1 MLFAWLAAT
10 AGISIPYALFRVEKS
25 MLVLNAATGEAE
37 LRHRDIWGMHRHAW
51 RLDEVQPTRVMRYSR
66 NGPADQDP
74 NRMIALYV
82 RDGMDEGRH
91 NIAKHTVPAGD
102 ALAASAKVSDWMKA

>member
-1 MLFAWLAAT
+1 M
-10 AGISIPYALFRVEKS
+10 
-25 MLVLNAATGEAE
+25 
-37 LRHRDIWGMHRHAW
+37 
-51 RLDEVQPTRVMRYSR
+51 MRYSR
-66 NGPADQDP
+66 NGPADQYP

>member
-1 MLFAWLAAT
+1 
-10 AGISIPYALFRVEKS
+10 
-25 MLVLNAATGEAE
+25 
-37 LRHRDIWGMHRHAW
+37 MHRHAW
-51 RLDEVQPTRVMRYSR
+51 PLDEVQSTRVMRYSR

-74 NRMIALYV
+74 NRVIALYV
-82 RDGMDEGRH
+82 RDGMDEGRN